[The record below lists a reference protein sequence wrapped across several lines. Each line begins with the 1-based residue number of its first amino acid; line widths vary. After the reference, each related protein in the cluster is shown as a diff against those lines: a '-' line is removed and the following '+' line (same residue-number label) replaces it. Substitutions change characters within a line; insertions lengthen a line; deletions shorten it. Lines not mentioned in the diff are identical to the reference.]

1 MQVLF
6 TPPGNWEEW
15 RFLIR
20 NPGPVVTNQ
29 HSRSWVSV
37 APGPSIFEK
46 PYKGHVPVPPG
57 AGPVPL
63 CSLSKPK
70 PLWAHWGLD
79 TPRAPG
85 KLTGPFN
92 PATCRPP

>member
-57 AGPVPL
+57 AGPVP
-63 CSLSKPK
+63 
-70 PLWAHWGLD
+70 PL
-79 TPRAPG
+79 
-85 KLTGPFN
+85 
-92 PATCRPP
+92 